1 MTFDNRRE
9 ELMRLSREV
18 QSAHDAYY
26 STLGKST
33 NWSDTR
39 QTRAA
44 LGDAF
49 AQLRACRDQMAT
61 DDEIRKL
68 EM

>member
-1 MTFDNRRE
+1 MTFDRRE
-9 ELMRLSREV
+9 ELMQLSREV
-18 QSAHDAYY
+18 KSAHDAYY
-26 STLGKST
+26 STLAKST

-39 QTRAA
+39 ETRAA
-44 LGDAF
+44 LDDAF
-49 AQLRACRDQMAT
+49 TQLRACWDQMAT

>member
-9 ELMRLSREV
+9 ELMRLSSEV

-39 QTRAA
+39 ETRAA
-44 LGDAF
+44 LDDAF
-49 AQLRACRDQMAT
+49 TQLRACWDQMAT

-68 EM
+68 ET